1 MDALAVKDVGQAQ
14 RHLKR
19 KTKSLR
25 RNDVNIKNKE
35 TPIGVDEE
43 AEALVGVDEDAEA
56 LVGVDKG
63 TEALV
68 GVDEGAETPMAV
80 DKGV

>member
-1 MDALAVKDVGQAQ
+1 MKDVGQPQ

-25 RNDVNIKNKE
+25 RNDVNIKGKE

-43 AEALVGVDEDAEA
+43 AEALMGVDESAEA
-56 LVGVDKG
+56 LVGVDE
-63 TEALV
+63 EASPTKP
-68 GVDEGAETPMAV
+68 TPWQ
-80 DKGV
+80 